1 MSLTEAAERKSDAD
15 LSALTAGYR
24 QAVGSGH
31 DEMMAPDGSI
41 RPHYRPLIEALAA
54 LAPAAREAR
63 FRSARQ
69 YLDEAGVYHSVYGAA
84 DGSEEQREWPLSQP
98 PLVLDPD
105 EWFDLSAGLVQRA
118 NFLEALL
125 GDLYG
130 ARLTIADGVLP
141 SAILGQNPEFLRPL
155 ADQALVRAQ
164 GNGRDRGNNGR
175 GSDGPQPL
183 IRFIAMDLG
192 RGPDGRWWVLGD
204 RTQAPSGAGFALENR
219 VASTK
224 AFPDV
229 SGAMNITRLAG
240 FFRRFRDSLYGL
252 AGPDSTRIGLLTP
265 GPHNETYYEQ
275 AYLARYLGLLLLEG
289 GDLVVNNGVAM
300 VRTVDGAKP
309 IEVLWRRLD
318 ADFCDPLELY
328 AGSRIGTPG
337 LVRAVLSGQL
347 TMVNALGSGIL
358 ESRALM
364 AFQPALAR
372 ALTGEALGV
381 PTIATWWCGQSE
393 ERDYV
398 LSHKDRLQLAAAFP
412 PSATDLFLKNGGFD
426 PRAFTDDPHA
436 NGAEYVGQEIAALS
450 TQPVF
455 IDGVLKPRP
464 VTLRIF
470 LCRDEAGWHAMPG
483 GFARVGDLP
492 DARVVSMQAGGRST
506 DVWIAARSV
515 SKPVTL
521 LGGGHDGRFLRRL
534 PGALPARAAD
544 NLFWLGR
551 YTERCEVATRLL
563 RIAAAREAM
572 AHVEPAPAA
581 TSTEPRAASQTG
593 AANAGAHRNIAQATS
608 GKRPSP
614 NTEDAPASAMPGEP
628 AMADDTLDA
637 QIAALLKELGVSVSD
652 PKRGLLMLARQAADT
667 ASRIRDRFAPDG
679 WRTLTEIVDL
689 ALSAIAD
696 DDCDLV
702 DLTSQVLTR
711 LSGFTGLVRENMY
724 QFTGWRFMQCGRRIE
739 RARMSATIAASL
751 IAPIGADGEPAEGA
765 LEALLEFTDSR
776 VTYRRRYSVDLS
788 METVLDLTILD
799 PLNPRSLAFQVSS
812 LADRLVELP
821 GVRAGETRDTLQ
833 RRIARLKV
841 RLETADAIEVDTAFL
856 NRIVGDLGLFS
867 ELLTRR
873 YLMAAPAEI
882 QQAAVPE

>member
-1 MSLTEAAERKSDAD
+1 MVDQVIPAKALPTDFC
-15 LSALTAGYR
+15 ALTAGYHE
-24 QAVGSGH
+24 AVGSGH

-41 RPHYRPLIEALAA
+41 RQHYRPLIAA
-54 LAPAAREAR
+54 FAAMDPAAREAR
-63 FRSARQ
+63 FRSGRQ
-69 YLDEAGVYHSVYGAA
+69 YLDEAGVYHSVYGGG

-98 PLVLDPD
+98 PLVLDPG
-105 EWFDLSAGLVQRA
+105 EWASLSAGLIQRA
-118 NFLEALL
+118 GFLEALL

-130 ARLTIADGVLP
+130 ERRTIADGVLP

-155 ADQALVRAQ
+155 ANQ
-164 GNGRDRGNNGR
+164 GLARSDDRTGN
-175 GSDGPQPL
+175 GPQPL

-224 AFPDV
+224 AFPDI
-229 SGAMNITRLAG
+229 SGAMKVERLAG
-240 FFRRFRDSLYGL
+240 FFHRFRNSLYAL

-289 GDLVVNNGVAM
+289 GDLAVNNGVAM
-300 VRTVDGAKP
+300 VRTVDGVKP

-337 LVRAVLSGQL
+337 IVRAILAGRL

-372 ALTGEALGV
+372 ALTGAPLSV
-381 PTIATWWCGQSE
+381 PTIATWWCGQRE

-398 LSHKDRLQLAAAFP
+398 LAQRDRLQLAAAFP
-412 PSATDLFLKNGGFD
+412 PSATDLFLRNGGFD
-426 PRAFTDDPHA
+426 PDAFTDDPNV

-464 VTLRIF
+464 VTMRVF
-470 LCRDEAGWHAMPG
+470 LARDEEGWHAMPG

-492 DARVVSMQAGGRST
+492 EARVVSMQAGGRST
-506 DVWIAARSV
+506 DVWIAARTA

-521 LGGGHDGRFLRRL
+521 LGGGNGRFLRRL

-551 YTERCEVATRLL
+551 YAERCEVATRLL
-563 RIAAAREAM
+563 RIVAAREAM
-572 AHVEPAPAA
+572 THDAP
-581 TSTEPRAASQTG
+581 T
-593 AANAGAHRNIAQATS
+593 ATS
-608 GKRPSP
+608 GE
-614 NTEDAPASAMPGEP
+614 TETDAN
-628 AMADDTLDA
+628 TLDA
-637 QIAALLKELGVSVSD
+637 QISALLAELGVSVAD
-652 PKRGLLMLARQAADT
+652 PKRGLLKLARQAADT
-667 ASRIRDRFAPDG
+667 ASRIRDRFSPDG

-689 ALSAIAD
+689 ILSAIAD
-696 DDCDLV
+696 EDGDLV

-724 QFTGWRFMQCGRRIE
+724 QFMGWRFMQCGRRIE
-739 RARMSATIAASL
+739 RAQMSATIAAKL
-751 IAPIGADGEPAEGA
+751 IAPAGVDGEPTEGA

-821 GVRAGETRDTLQ
+821 GVRTGETRDTLH

-841 RLETADAIEVDTAFL
+841 RLETADAIEVDPAFL
-856 NRIVGDLGLFS
+856 DRIVGDLGLFS

-873 YLMAAPAEI
+873 YLMAAPTEI

>member
-1 MSLTEAAERKSDAD
+1 MSPTGAAERTSNAD

-54 LAPAAREAR
+54 MNPAAREAR
-63 FRSARQ
+63 FRSGRQ

-105 EWFDLSAGLVQRA
+105 EWASLSAGLIQRA
-118 NFLEALL
+118 GFLEALL

-130 ARLTIADGVLP
+130 ARRTIADGVLP
-141 SAILGQNPEFLRPL
+141 SAILGQNPEFLRAL
-155 ADQALVRAQ
+155 ANQALARPSDR
-164 GNGRDRGNNGR
+164 NG
-175 GSDGPQPL
+175 DGPRPL
-183 IRFIAMDLG
+183 IRFIAIDLG

-224 AFPDV
+224 AFPDI

-240 FFRRFRDSLYGL
+240 FFRRFRDSLYAL
-252 AGPDSTRIGLLTP
+252 AGPDPTRIGLLTP

-289 GDLVVNNGVAM
+289 GDLVVNDGAAM
-300 VRTVDGAKP
+300 VRTVDGVKP
-309 IEVLWRRLD
+309 ISVLWRRLD

-328 AGSRIGTPG
+328 SGSRIGTPG
-337 LVRAVLSGQL
+337 LVRAVLSGRL
-347 TMVNALGSGIL
+347 TAVNALGSGIL

-364 AFQPALAR
+364 AFQPALAG
-372 ALTGEALGV
+372 ALTGEALSV
-381 PTIATWWCGQSE
+381 PTIATWWCGQGE

-398 LSHKDRLQLAAAFP
+398 LAQRERLQLSAAFP
-412 PSATDLFLKNGGFD
+412 PSATNLFLKNGGFD
-426 PRAFTDDPHA
+426 PAAFTDDPHA
-436 NGAEYVGQEIAALS
+436 NGADYVGQEIAALS

-464 VTLRIF
+464 VTLRVF
-470 LCRDEAGWHAMPG
+470 LARDEAGWHAMPG

-492 DARVVSMQAGGRST
+492 DARVVSMQAGGHST
-506 DVWIAARSV
+506 DVWIAARTV

-521 LGGGHDGRFLRRL
+521 LKRDDGRFLRRL

-551 YTERCEVATRLL
+551 YTERCEVATRLVRL
-563 RIAAAREAM
+563 AAAREAM
-572 AHVEPAPAA
+572 VLGTPGAAASAAPGSRDALPNARTDKHGHLAPAPPGTAVVAGASANSGAETVQPEAGEAA
-581 TSTEPRAASQTG
+581 T
-593 AANAGAHRNIAQATS
+593 
-608 GKRPSP
+608 
-614 NTEDAPASAMPGEP
+614 APL
-628 AMADDTLDA
+628 DLDA
-637 QIAALLKELGVSVSD
+637 HIAALLKELGVAAAD
-652 PKRGLLMLARQAADT
+652 PKRGLLTLARQAADT
-667 ASRIRDRFAPDG
+667 ASRIRDRFSPDG

-689 ALSAIAD
+689 ILSAIAD
-696 DDCDLV
+696 EDNDLV

-724 QFTGWRFMQCGRRIE
+724 QFTGWRFMQSGRRIE
-739 RARMSATIAASL
+739 RAQMTATIAASL
-751 IAPIGADGEPAEGA
+751 IAPVGPDCEPAEGA

-788 METVLDLTILD
+788 METVLDLTMLD

-821 GVRAGETRDTLQ
+821 GVRPGETRDTLQ

-856 NRIVGDLGLFS
+856 TRIVGDLGLFS
-867 ELLTRR
+867 DLLTRR
-873 YLMAAPAEI
+873 YLMAAPTAT
-882 QQAAVPE
+882 QHAAVPE

>member
-1 MSLTEAAERKSDAD
+1 MADPVLSEKAPLAA
-15 LSALTAGYR
+15 LSALLAGYR
-24 QAVGSGH
+24 DAVGSGR

-41 RPHYRPLIEALAA
+41 RPHYRPLIEALAGMV
-54 LAPAAREAR
+54 PAAREAR

-69 YLDEAGVYHSVYGAA
+69 YLDEAGVYHSVYGASD
-84 DGSEEQREWPLSQP
+84 DGEEQREWPLSHP
-98 PLVLDPD
+98 PLVLDPN
-105 EWFDLSAGLVQRA
+105 EWTRLSAGLVQRA
-118 NFLEALL
+118 GFLEALL

-130 ARLTIADGVLP
+130 ARRTIADGILP

-155 ADQALVRAQ
+155 ADQALRS
-164 GNGRDRGNNGR
+164 GNERVHGTR
-175 GSDGPQPL
+175 QPL

-229 SGAMNITRLAG
+229 SGTMNVIRLAG
-240 FFRRFRDSLYGL
+240 FFQRFRDSLYAL
-252 AGPDSTRIGLLTP
+252 AGPDPTRIGLLTP

-289 GDLVVNNGVAM
+289 GDLVVNDGVAM
-300 VRTVDGAKP
+300 VRTVDGVKP

-337 LVRAVLSGQL
+337 LVRAVLSGRL
-347 TMVNALGSGIL
+347 TLVNALGSGIL

-372 ALTGEALGV
+372 ALTGEALEI
-381 PTIATWWCGQSE
+381 PTIATWWCGQRD

-398 LSHKDRLQLAAAFP
+398 RSQRDRLQLAAAFP
-412 PSATDLFLKNGGFD
+412 PSATDLFARNGGFD
-426 PRAFTDDPHA
+426 RYAFADDPLV

-455 IDGVLKPRP
+455 VDGVLKPRP
-464 VTLRIF
+464 VTLRVF
-470 LCRDEAGWHAMPG
+470 LARDDDGWHAMPG

-506 DVWIAARSV
+506 DVWIGGKSI

-521 LGGGHDGRFLRRL
+521 LGRDDGRFLRRL

-563 RIAAAREAM
+563 RLAAAREAM
-572 AHVEPAPAA
+572 PSVAGTVAVTTPAA
-581 TSTEPRAASQTG
+581 ASPSDIATSVASANGLPEGQPAGPRVTS
-593 AANAGAHRNIAQATS
+593 AGAT
-608 GKRPSP
+608 
-614 NTEDAPASAMPGEP
+614 PAEARQHT
-628 AMADDTLDA
+628 DTLDVP
-637 QIAALLKELGVSVSD
+637 IAALLKELGVSVAD

-667 ASRIRDRFAPDG
+667 ASRIRDRFSPDG

-689 ALSAIAD
+689 VLSAIAD
-696 DDCDLV
+696 GDADLV

-739 RARMSATIAASL
+739 RAQMSATIAAAL
-751 IAPIGADGEPAEGA
+751 IAPVGPDGQPSEGA

-799 PLNPRSLAFQVSS
+799 PLNPRSLAFQVAS

-821 GVRAGETRDTLQ
+821 GVRAGETRDTLH

-841 RLETADAIEVDTAFL
+841 RLETADAIEVDPAFL